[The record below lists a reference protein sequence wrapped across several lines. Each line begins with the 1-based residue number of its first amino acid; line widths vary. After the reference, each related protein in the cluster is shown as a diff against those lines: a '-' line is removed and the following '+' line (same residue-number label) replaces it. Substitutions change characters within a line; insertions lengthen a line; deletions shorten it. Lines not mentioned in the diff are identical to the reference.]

1 MSERL
6 YRSCNETTMA
16 PQQGNRRSSAM
27 SSSAGSVAA
36 YVEAARKLAPQIREA
51 RRDIEQGRNL
61 PAALAEAMTE
71 AGFVQL
77 WRCCALGGPELD
89 FTGFLQVI
97 EELSRADGSV
107 GWCAMVAT
115 VWTRL
120 SGTIAESA
128 GREIFADGSR
138 LAGSVNPTGKAVAVP
153 GGFRVS
159 GRWATAALSRTATG
173 QSATRSC

>member
-1 MSERL
+1 
-6 YRSCNETTMA
+6 
-16 PQQGNRRSSAM
+16 M

-61 PAALAEAMTE
+61 PTALAEAVTE
-71 AGFVQL
+71 AGFVRL
-77 WRCCALGGPELD
+77 SRCHAFGGPELD

-120 SGTIAESA
+120 SGTI
-128 GREIFADGSR
+128 
-138 LAGSVNPTGKAVAVP
+138 
-153 GGFRVS
+153 GGQR
-159 GRWATAALSRTATG
+159 RPRDLR
-173 QSATRSC
+173 